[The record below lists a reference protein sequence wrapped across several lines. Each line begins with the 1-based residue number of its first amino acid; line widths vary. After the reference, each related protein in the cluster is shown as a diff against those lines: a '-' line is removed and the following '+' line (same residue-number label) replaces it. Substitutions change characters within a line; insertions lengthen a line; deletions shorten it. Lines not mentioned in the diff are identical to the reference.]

1 MHGVPCI
8 CAMIAFAKA
17 ATGSKDFQ
25 SVKRKSRKME
35 GDAAV
40 RTVTPAPRQLLI
52 RWIYKGTACQPRFSL
67 QPFIPLKS
75 PPRLLLAFLQRSVP
89 VPFLFI
95 VFPVADFFSSG
106 SRLCSVSL
114 AYIVPSLDFSVNSLS
129 LPSPRSY
136 SLLSRNVQPPPPRLG
151 RALRRLICER
161 HRRSPQGPSC
171 RMGDQLP

>member
-1 MHGVPCI
+1 MMHGVPCI

-52 RWIYKGTACQPRFSL
+52 GWIYKGTACQPRFFL

-75 PPRLLLAFLQRSVP
+75 PPRLLLAFLQR
-89 VPFLFI
+89 
-95 VFPVADFFSSG
+95 
-106 SRLCSVSL
+106 RLCSVSL